1 VVRRRRNPFTIEELY
16 MKDERLVRGKAA
28 ADHNRITEGPPAEAA
43 DSELLT
49 RIASGSEEAFRMLWD
64 RFGAGVYTV
73 CRRRLSDVG
82 AAEDAT
88 QEAFTSVWRRAG
100 TFDPARGSAAAWLYA
115 VARNA
120 AAQLVRRGQ
129 AGATLTVL
137 DDETAGAESD
147 PVMGL
152 TVHAALTRLPATERE
167 VLELAYFE
175 DMTQTQ
181 IAERVRVPLG
191 TVKTRTRSGLH
202 RLAGY
207 LEDSLE

>member
-1 VVRRRRNPFTIEELY
+1 
-16 MKDERLVRGKAA
+16 MKDERLAGGKAA
-28 ADHNRITEGPPAEAA
+28 AHRDEITEAPLAEAA
-43 DSELLT
+43 DSELL
-49 RIASGSEEAFRMLWD
+49 RQIAIGNEEAFRILWD

-73 CRRRLSDVG
+73 CRRRLGDIG

-120 AAQLVRRGQ
+120 AAQLVRRGHV
-129 AGATLTVL
+129 GANLAVL
-137 DDETAGAESD
+137 GDETADTEND
-147 PVMGL
+147 PVIGL
-152 TVHAALTRLPATERE
+152 ALHAALTRLPATERE

-181 IAERVRVPLG
+181 IAARLRLPLG
-191 TVKTRTRSGLH
+191 TVKTRTRAGLH

-207 LEDSLE
+207 LEDSPE

>member
-1 VVRRRRNPFTIEELY
+1 
-16 MKDERLVRGKAA
+16 MKDERLVRGQASA
-28 ADHNRITEGPPAEAA
+28 HHDHVTEGPLAEAA
-43 DSELLT
+43 DSELLM
-49 RIASGSEEAFRMLWD
+49 RIASGNEEAFRILWD

-73 CRRRLSDVG
+73 CRRRLGDGG

-137 DDETAGAESD
+137 DDQTADAEYD
-147 PVMGL
+147 PVIRL
-152 TVHAALTRLPATERE
+152 AVLAALARLPATERE

-175 DMTQTQ
+175 DMTQTE
-181 IAERVRVPLG
+181 IAKRLRLPLG

-207 LEDSLE
+207 LEDSRE

>member
-1 VVRRRRNPFTIEELY
+1 MN
-16 MKDERLVRGKAA
+16 DERLVHGEAA
-28 ADHNRITEGPPAEAA
+28 AHLDHSTDVPLADAA
-43 DSELLT
+43 DSELL
-49 RIASGSEEAFRMLWD
+49 RQIAMGNEEAFRLLWD

-73 CRRRLSDVG
+73 CRRRLGDVG
-82 AAEDAT
+82 AAEDAA

-129 AGATLTVL
+129 AGASLTVL
-137 DDETAGAESD
+137 DDQTADAEND
-147 PVMGL
+147 PVTGL
-152 TVHAALTRLPATERE
+152 ALHAALTRLPATERE

-181 IAERVRVPLG
+181 IAARLRLPLG

-207 LEDSLE
+207 LEDSPE

>member
-1 VVRRRRNPFTIEELY
+1 
-16 MKDERLVRGKAA
+16 MKDERLVGGQTA
-28 ADHNRITEGPPAEAA
+28 ADHDKITEGPPGEAG
-43 DSELLT
+43 DGELLQ
-49 RIASGSEEAFRMLWD
+49 RIAMGSEEAFRMLWD
-64 RFGAGVYTV
+64 RFGAAVYTV
-73 CRRRLSDVG
+73 CRRRLGDSG

-100 TFDPARGSAAAWLYA
+100 TFDPARGSAAGWLYA

-137 DDETAGAESD
+137 DDQTADTEHD
-147 PVMGL
+147 PVIGL
-152 TVHAALTRLPATERE
+152 AVHAALTRLPPTERE

-175 DMTQTQ
+175 DMTQTE
-181 IAERVRVPLG
+181 IAERLRLPLG
-191 TVKTRTRSGLH
+191 TVKTRTRAGLH

-207 LEDSLE
+207 LEDGQE

>member
-1 VVRRRRNPFTIEELY
+1 
-16 MKDERLVRGKAA
+16 MKDERLVRGQATA
-28 ADHNRITEGPPAEAA
+28 HHDHVTEGPLAEAA
-43 DSELLT
+43 DSELLM
-49 RIASGSEEAFRMLWD
+49 RIASGNEEAFRILWD

-73 CRRRLSDVG
+73 CRRRLGDAG

-100 TFDPARGSAAAWLYA
+100 TFDPTRGSAAAWLYA

-137 DDETAGAESD
+137 DDQTADAEYD
-147 PVMGL
+147 PVIRL
-152 TVHAALTRLPATERE
+152 AVLAALARLPATERE

-175 DMTQTQ
+175 DMTQTE
-181 IAERVRVPLG
+181 IAKRLRLPLG

-207 LEDSLE
+207 LEDSRE

>member
-1 VVRRRRNPFTIEELY
+1 
-16 MKDERLVRGKAA
+16 MKDERFVRGQTA
-28 ADHNRITEGPPAEAA
+28 ADLDKITEGPLADAL
-43 DSELLT
+43 DSELLKQ
-49 RIASGSEEAFRMLWD
+49 IAKGSEEAFRILWD

-73 CRRRLSDVG
+73 CRRRLGDLG
-82 AAEDAT
+82 AAEDAA

-129 AGATLTVL
+129 SGATLMVL
-137 DDETAGAESD
+137 DEQTADAEKD
-147 PVMGL
+147 PVMGFAL
-152 TVHAALTRLPATERE
+152 HAALTRLPATERE

-175 DMTQTQ
+175 DMTQTE
-181 IAERVRVPLG
+181 IAAHLRLPLG

-202 RLAGY
+202 RLAHY
-207 LEDSLE
+207 LEDTQE

>member
-1 VVRRRRNPFTIEELY
+1 
-16 MKDERLVRGKAA
+16 MKDERLVRGQATA
-28 ADHNRITEGPPAEAA
+28 HHDHVTEGPLAEAA
-43 DSELLT
+43 DSELLM
-49 RIASGSEEAFRMLWD
+49 RIASGNEEAFRILWD

-73 CRRRLSDVG
+73 CRRRLGDAG

-100 TFDPARGSAAAWLYA
+100 TFDPTRGSAAAWLYA

-137 DDETAGAESD
+137 DDQTADAEYD
-147 PVMGL
+147 PVIRL
-152 TVHAALTRLPATERE
+152 AVLAALARLPATERE
-167 VLELAYFE
+167 LLELAYFE
-175 DMTQTQ
+175 DMTQTE
-181 IAERVRVPLG
+181 IAKRLRLPLG

-207 LEDSLE
+207 LEDSRE

>member
-1 VVRRRRNPFTIEELY
+1 
-16 MKDERLVRGKAA
+16 MKDERLVRGQAA
-28 ADHNRITEGPPAEAA
+28 AHLDKITEVPLAEAA
-43 DSELLT
+43 DGELMKQ
-49 RIASGSEEAFRMLWD
+49 IAVGSEEAFRILWD
-64 RFGAGVYTV
+64 RFGPGVYTV
-73 CRRRLSDVG
+73 CRRRLGDVG

-88 QEAFTSVWRRAG
+88 QEVFTSVWRRAA

-129 AGATLTVL
+129 AGGSLAVL
-137 DDETAGAESD
+137 DDQTADAEND
-147 PVMGL
+147 LVMGL
-152 TVHAALTRLPATERE
+152 ALHAALARLPTTERQ
-167 VLELAYFE
+167 VLELAYFD

-181 IAERVRVPLG
+181 IAARLRLPLG

-207 LEDSLE
+207 LEDSQE

>member
-1 VVRRRRNPFTIEELY
+1 
-16 MKDERLVRGKAA
+16 MKDERLVRGQAA
-28 ADHNRITEGPPAEAA
+28 AHFDKLTGGPPAEAP
-43 DSELLT
+43 DSELLQQ
-49 RIASGSEEAFRMLWD
+49 IAMGSEEAFRILWD
-64 RFGAGVYTV
+64 RFGAPVYTV
-73 CRRRLSDVG
+73 CRRRLGDAS
-82 AAEDAT
+82 AAEDAS

-129 AGATLTVL
+129 TGARLTVL
-137 DDETAGAESD
+137 DDQTPDAEND

-152 TVHAALTRLPATERE
+152 ALHAALTRLPATERQ
-167 VLELAYFE
+167 VLELAYFD

-181 IAERVRVPLG
+181 IATRLRLPLG
-191 TVKTRTRSGLH
+191 TVKTRTRAGLH

-207 LEDSLE
+207 LEDSQE

>member
-1 VVRRRRNPFTIEELY
+1 
-16 MKDERLVRGKAA
+16 MKDERLVRGPTATHHDKF
-28 ADHNRITEGPPAEAA
+28 TEGPAAEAA
-43 DSELLT
+43 DSELLV
-49 RIASGSEEAFRMLWD
+49 RIAMGSEEAFRMLWD
-64 RFGAGVYTV
+64 RFGAAVYTL
-73 CRRRLSDVG
+73 CRRRLGDVG

-88 QEAFTSVWRRAG
+88 QEAFTSVWRRAA

-129 AGATLTVL
+129 AGVSLTVL
-137 DDETAGAESD
+137 DEQTADAEND
-147 PVMGL
+147 PVLGL
-152 TVHAALTRLPATERE
+152 TLHAALTRLPAAERE
-167 VLELAYFE
+167 VLQLAYFE

-181 IAERVRVPLG
+181 IAARLRLPLG

-202 RLAGY
+202 RLARY

>member
-1 VVRRRRNPFTIEELY
+1 
-16 MKDERLVRGKAA
+16 MKDERLVRGQTA
-28 ADHNRITEGPPAEAA
+28 ADFDKLTEGPLADAL
-43 DSELLT
+43 DSELLKQ
-49 RIASGSEEAFRMLWD
+49 IAMGNQEAFRILWD

-73 CRRRLSDVG
+73 CRRRLGDPG
-82 AAEDAT
+82 AAEDAA

-129 AGATLTVL
+129 TGATLMVL
-137 DDETAGAESD
+137 DDQTADAEKD
-147 PVMGL
+147 PVLGFAL
-152 TVHAALTRLPATERE
+152 HAALTRLPATERE

-175 DMTQTQ
+175 DLTQSE
-181 IAERVRVPLG
+181 IAARLRLPLG

-207 LEDSLE
+207 LEDSRE

>member
-1 VVRRRRNPFTIEELY
+1 
-16 MKDERLVRGKAA
+16 MKDERLVRGQAPAHLDKV
-28 ADHNRITEGPPAEAA
+28 TEGSPAEAA
-43 DSELLT
+43 DSELLQQ
-49 RIASGSEEAFRMLWD
+49 IAMGSEEAFRMLWD

-73 CRRRLSDVG
+73 CRRRLGDAG

-120 AAQLVRRGQ
+120 AAQLVRRGK
-129 AGATLTVL
+129 AGVSLTVL
-137 DDETAGAESD
+137 DEQTADAEND
-147 PVMGL
+147 PVLGL
-152 TVHAALTRLPATERE
+152 TLHAALTRLPAAERE

-181 IAERVRVPLG
+181 IAARLRLPLG

-202 RLAGY
+202 RLARY

>member
-1 VVRRRRNPFTIEELY
+1 
-16 MKDERLVRGKAA
+16 MKDERLVRGQAA
-28 ADHNRITEGPPAEAA
+28 AHLDKLTEGPPAEAA
-43 DSELLT
+43 DSELLKQ
-49 RIASGSEEAFRMLWD
+49 IAMGSEDAFRVLWD

-82 AAEDAT
+82 AAEDAA
-88 QEAFTSVWRRAG
+88 QEAFISVWRRAG

-120 AAQLVRRGQ
+120 AAQLARRGQ
-129 AGATLTVL
+129 VGATLTVL
-137 DDETAGAESD
+137 DDQTADAEYD
-147 PVMGL
+147 LVIGL
-152 TVHAALTRLPATERE
+152 AVHAALTRLPVTERE

-175 DMTQTQ
+175 DMTQSE
-181 IAERVRVPLG
+181 IAARLRLPLG

-207 LEDSLE
+207 LEECRE

>member
-1 VVRRRRNPFTIEELY
+1 
-16 MKDERLVRGKAA
+16 MKDERLVRGQATA
-28 ADHNRITEGPPAEAA
+28 HHDHITEGPLAEAA

-49 RIASGSEEAFRMLWD
+49 RIASGNEEAFRILWD

-73 CRRRLSDVG
+73 CRRRLGDVG

-120 AAQLVRRGQ
+120 AAQLARRGQ
-129 AGATLTVL
+129 GGTNLTML
-137 DDETAGAESD
+137 DDQTADAEYD
-147 PVMGL
+147 PVIRL
-152 TVHAALTRLPATERE
+152 AVLAALARLQATERE

-175 DMTQTQ
+175 DMTQTE
-181 IAERVRVPLG
+181 IAKRLRLPLG

-207 LEDSLE
+207 LEDSRE

>member
-1 VVRRRRNPFTIEELY
+1 
-16 MKDERLVRGKAA
+16 MKDERLVRGLPTAHL
-28 ADHNRITEGPPAEAA
+28 DEITEVPLAEAA
-43 DSELLT
+43 DSDLLKQ
-49 RIASGSEEAFRMLWD
+49 IAVGSEEAFRILWD

-73 CRRRLSDVG
+73 CRRRLGDVG

-100 TFDPARGSAAAWLYA
+100 TFDPARGSATAWLYA

-120 AAQLVRRGQ
+120 AAQLFRRGHT
-129 AGATLTVL
+129 GASFVVL
-137 DDETAGAESD
+137 DDQIADAEND

-152 TVHAALTRLPATERE
+152 ALHAALTRVPATERE

-175 DMTQTQ
+175 DLTQTQ
-181 IAERVRVPLG
+181 IAARLRLPLG
-191 TVKTRTRSGLH
+191 TVKTRTRAGLH

-207 LEDSLE
+207 LEDSQE

>member
-1 VVRRRRNPFTIEELY
+1 
-16 MKDERLVRGKAA
+16 MKDERLIRGQAA
-28 ADHNRITEGPPAEAA
+28 AHHDKIAEGLPAEAT
-43 DSELLT
+43 DSALLQQ
-49 RIASGSEEAFRMLWD
+49 IAMGSEEAFRMLWD
-64 RFGAGVYTV
+64 RFGGGVYTV
-73 CRRRLSDVG
+73 CRRRLGDLG

-129 AGATLTVL
+129 AGVSLALL
-137 DDETAGAESD
+137 DDQIADAEND
-147 PVMGL
+147 PVMSL
-152 TVHAALTRLPATERE
+152 ALHAALTRLPATERQ

-181 IAERVRVPLG
+181 IAARLRLPLG

-202 RLAGY
+202 RLARH

>member
-1 VVRRRRNPFTIEELY
+1 MN
-16 MKDERLVRGKAA
+16 DERLVHGEAA
-28 ADHNRITEGPPAEAA
+28 AHLDDSTDVPLADAA
-43 DSELLT
+43 DSELL
-49 RIASGSEEAFRMLWD
+49 RQIAMGNEEAFRLLWD

-73 CRRRLSDVG
+73 CRRRLGDVG
-82 AAEDAT
+82 AAEDAA

-129 AGATLTVL
+129 AGASLTVL
-137 DDETAGAESD
+137 DDQTADAEND
-147 PVMGL
+147 PVTGL
-152 TVHAALTRLPATERE
+152 ALHAALTRLPATERE

-181 IAERVRVPLG
+181 IAARLRLPLG

-207 LEDSLE
+207 LEDSPE

>member
-1 VVRRRRNPFTIEELY
+1 MRPSRNPFTIEVPY
-16 MKDERLVRGKAA
+16 MKDERFVRGRAA
-28 ADHNRITEGPPAEAA
+28 AHLDKRTEGPLAEAA
-43 DSELLT
+43 DSELLKQ
-49 RIASGSEEAFRMLWD
+49 IAMGSEEAFRVLWD

-82 AAEDAT
+82 AAEDAA
-88 QEAFTSVWRRAG
+88 QEAFISVWRRAG

-129 AGATLTVL
+129 AGASLTVL
-137 DDETAGAESD
+137 DDQTADAEND
-147 PVMGL
+147 PVIGL
-152 TVHAALTRLPATERE
+152 ALHAALTRLPPTERQ
-167 VLELAYFE
+167 VLELAYFD

-181 IAERVRVPLG
+181 IATRLQLPLG
-191 TVKTRTRSGLH
+191 TVKTRTRAGLH

-207 LEDSLE
+207 LEDSQA

>member
-1 VVRRRRNPFTIEELY
+1 
-16 MKDERLVRGKAA
+16 MKDERLVRGQTAA
-28 ADHNRITEGPPAEAA
+28 HLDRITEGPPAEAA
-43 DSELLT
+43 DSELLK
-49 RIASGSEEAFRMLWD
+49 RIAMGSEEAFRVLWD

-137 DDETAGAESD
+137 DDQTADAEYD
-147 PVMGL
+147 PVIRL
-152 TVHAALTRLPATERE
+152 AVHAALTRLPATERD

-175 DMTQTQ
+175 DLTQTR
-181 IAERVRVPLG
+181 IAARLRLPLG
-191 TVKTRTRSGLH
+191 TVKTRTRAGLH

-207 LEDSLE
+207 LEDAQE